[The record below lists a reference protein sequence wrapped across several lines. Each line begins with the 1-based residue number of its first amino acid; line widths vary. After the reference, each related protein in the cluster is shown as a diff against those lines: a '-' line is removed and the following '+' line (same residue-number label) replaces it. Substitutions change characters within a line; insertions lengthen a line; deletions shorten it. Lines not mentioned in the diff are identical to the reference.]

1 VTPEAADDA
10 GAASR
15 RTARR
20 RAALALV
27 AALLLLG
34 ALIWAIGP
42 AAVADTLRDVRWPP
56 LLAAAGVIACAT
68 LLGAFNAWQLS
79 ELRGDVPFPRFL
91 AAFWCGWA
99 VGLVVPGQVADVLL
113 LTGMLRR
120 LGISGST
127 ALGRLGVDKLL
138 SLVVVLA
145 AVALL
150 PLATG
155 LAVLW
160 PLALAAAAAA
170 VALIFATPIAAAI
183 ARRAGRRD
191 AAAPRGRATLATVI
205 ERAAERFRQVPGRV
219 LLNVALSVVKLAL
232 AGLSYWLVFSALAIE
247 PPALWRVAVV
257 AAAAGLVAY
266 VPISLNGMGTVEVA
280 GVLLFGSLG
289 IAAPVVASAYLL
301 LRALNLL
308 VAWLPVGF
316 VAPIAMR
323 REQ

>member
-1 VTPEAADDA
+1 MTAAAAA
-10 GAASR
+10 GADAASR

-42 AAVADTLRDVRWPP
+42 AAVVDTLRNVRWPP

-68 LLGAFNAWQLS
+68 LLGAFNAWQLGA
-79 ELRGDVPFPRFL
+79 LHADVPFPRFV

-99 VGLVVPGQVADVLL
+99 AGLVVPGQVADVLL
-113 LTGMLRR
+113 LTGLLRR
-120 LGISGST
+120 LGVSGST

-138 SLVVVLA
+138 SLVVVFA

-160 PLALAAAAAA
+160 PLALGAVVAAIALLFATPLAAA
-170 VALIFATPIAAAI
+170 VA
-183 ARRAGRRD
+183 RRSGARD
-191 AAAPRGRATLATVI
+191 AAAPRWRSTLATVI
-205 ERAAERFRQVPGRV
+205 ERAAERFREVPGRV
-219 LLNVALSVVKLAL
+219 VLNVSLSLVKLAL
-232 AGLSYWLVFSALAIE
+232 AGLSYWLVFRSLGVE
-247 PPALWRVAVV
+247 PPELWRVAVV

-280 GVLLFGSLG
+280 GVLLFGTLG

-301 LRALNLL
+301 LRAVNLL

-323 REQ
+323 RER